1 MIVIFL
7 PVYVSLF
14 LKSFWTTA
22 ASWANSETKLDEKT
36 VKKRESKLFLL
47 KEMCHGQITGSFKPT
62 TEDWYKDVK
71 W

>member
-1 MIVIFL
+1 MTTDIKLIFDS
-7 PVYVSLF
+7 SLAIDP
-14 LKSFWTTA
+14 S
-22 ASWANSETKLDEKT
+22 DEKT